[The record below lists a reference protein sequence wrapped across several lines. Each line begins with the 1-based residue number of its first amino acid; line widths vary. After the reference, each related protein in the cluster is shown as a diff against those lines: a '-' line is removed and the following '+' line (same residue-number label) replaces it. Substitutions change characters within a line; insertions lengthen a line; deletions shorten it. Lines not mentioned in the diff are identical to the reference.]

1 MGIVVKANE
10 GVTRQLP
17 PADNHVARCIKLVH
31 IGSIYDEKYDKLRN
45 QVMITWELPNELAKF
60 KDVEEPFVVSKTYT
74 LSLSEKATLRKDIEN
89 WRGQKFTEKELEG
102 FDLVKLLGQPC
113 MVQVVHS
120 DDGKYANVS
129 GVSKIP
135 KGLPVPAQINK
146 SIYFSISE
154 FTEESF
160 NKLHDWEKKK
170 VEASNEYQVII
181 KGASDSEN
189 VADQESDDDL
199 PF

>member
-154 FTEESF
+154 FTQESF

>member
-1 MGIVVKANE
+1 MGIVVKASQGSE
-10 GVTRQLP
+10 RQLP
-17 PADNHVARCIKLVH
+17 PADNHVARCVKLVH
-31 IGSIYDEKYDKLRN
+31 IGSIYDEKYDKLRD

-60 KDVEEPFVVSKTYT
+60 KDTEEPFVVSKTYT
-74 LSLSEKATLRKDIEN
+74 MSLSEKATLRKDLEN

-102 FDLVKLLGQPC
+102 FDITKLLTQPC

-129 GVSKIP
+129 GVSKVP
-135 KGLPVPAQINK
+135 KGLAVPAQVNK
-146 SIYFSISE
+146 SFYFSIKE

-160 NKLHDWEKKK
+160 NRLHDWEKKK
-170 VEASNEYQVII
+170 VEASNEYQVLI
-181 KGASDSEN
+181 KGASDNDN
-189 VADQESDDDL
+189 VADTETDDDL